1 MYASSLNFMDNPYYL
16 IDLQRFFS
24 RNKCSFFKTIENQY
38 SHFGN
43 SIRSIFFQIIM
54 VNSMR
59 NKFNLKFL

>member
-16 IDLQRFFS
+16 IDWQRFFS
-24 RNKCSFFKTIENQY
+24 RNKCSFFKTIENEY
-38 SHFGN
+38 SHFVN